1 MSSLPVFLFLTN
13 FQLNVFWPY
22 QKDMYAWLFHDFHV
36 HGLVYYVKDG
46 PPFSWDLS
54 LENSADS
61 YVCFQLVLLDLVLYF
76 CSLYLSPSSYLF
88 TVFNS
93 ISSNID
99 EFLLTNP
106 TANVSFFG
114 DIHHKDW
121 VTYSGGTDG
130 PGGTELCCNFSISD
144 GLTQIV
150 SFPTRIPDCDSHKPA
165 LLDLFISSDAI
176 VYSAMVFLPL
186 GNFDHVVLP

>member
-1 MSSLPVFLFLTN
+1 
-13 FQLNVFWPY
+13 
-22 QKDMYAWLFHDFHV
+22 MYAWLFHDFHV

-61 YVCFQLVLLDLVLYF
+61 YVCFQLVLLELVLYF
-76 CSLYLSPSSYLF
+76 CSLYQSPSSYLF

-121 VTYSGGTDG
+121 VTYSGGT
-130 PGGTELCCNFSISD
+130 ELCCNFYISD

-176 VYSAMVFLPL
+176 VYSAMVFPPL

>member
-1 MSSLPVFLFLTN
+1 MSSLPVFLFFTY
-13 FQLNVFWPY
+13 FQLNVLWPYY
-22 QKDMYAWLFHDFHV
+22 QKDMHAWLFHDFHI

-54 LENSADS
+54 LENSVDS
-61 YVCFQLVLLDLVLYF
+61 YVYFQLVLLDLVLYF
-76 CSLYLSPSSYLF
+76 CSLYQSPSSYLF

-114 DIHHKDW
+114 GIHHKDW
-121 VTYSGGTDG
+121 VTYSGGTDR
-130 PGGTELCCNFSISD
+130 PGGTELCCN
-144 GLTQIV
+144 V
-150 SFPTRIPDCDSHKPA
+150 A
-165 LLDLFISSDAI
+165 LLR
-176 VYSAMVFLPL
+176 
-186 GNFDHVVLP
+186 